1 MKKTFLILAAAVAL
15 SSLAFAEDRNLKTA
29 NDNKSFIISR
39 RGSEVAAV
47 SEEEVFDNAKI
58 LSQTDRKDP
67 TSVLVSFFVSY
78 FSKGEEWHDLIAHY
92 SFPGS
97 SFDEGIAAM
106 NEAWEGFYGKVDSVR
121 VTINPS
127 SFKSNGDGRALYTVN
142 IAASYQGESDE
153 GEDQVAMTQD
163 ENGDWL
169 VAELPL

>member
-1 MKKTFLILAAAVAL
+1 MKKTFLILAALFAL

-29 NDNKSFIISR
+29 NDNKSFIVSR

-78 FSKGEEWHDLIAHY
+78 FSKDEEWHDLIAHY
-92 SFPGS
+92 SFPDS
-97 SFDEGIAAM
+97 SLDEGIAAM